1 MLKSTS
7 TDFGSL
13 SSRRTATCNFLTAF
27 PIDYLELGGHGMLHF
42 QIQGALVFRQ
52 LNHTGYVVL
61 TKDLS
66 YKEKE
71 GLSLHSQEMNQQKDT
86 IKELK
91 LREESSMSSKSHEL
105 TGHV

>member
-1 MLKSTS
+1 M
-7 TDFGSL
+7 
-13 SSRRTATCNFLTAF
+13 
-27 PIDYLELGGHGMLHF
+27 
-42 QIQGALVFRQ
+42 
-52 LNHTGYVVL
+52 L

-71 GLSLHSQEMNQQKDT
+71 GLSLHSKEMNQQKDT

-91 LREESSMSSKSHEL
+91 LREESSMSTKSHEL

>member
-1 MLKSTS
+1 M
-7 TDFGSL
+7 F
-13 SSRRTATCNFLTAF
+13 
-27 PIDYLELGGHGMLHF
+27 HF

-105 TGHV
+105 TGHVWAKQPGRWQILHDFELTLTA